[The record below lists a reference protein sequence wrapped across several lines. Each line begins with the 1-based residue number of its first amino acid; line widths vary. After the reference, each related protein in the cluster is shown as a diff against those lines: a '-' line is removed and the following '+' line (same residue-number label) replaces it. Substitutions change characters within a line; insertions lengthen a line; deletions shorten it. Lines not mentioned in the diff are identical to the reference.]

1 MPLCLHDLTLRIYI
15 YISLHT
21 CRNFVDGRTT
31 EKKEDGGGEVTE
43 RVITVAEAAI
53 NHLKDLKSKQ
63 GVDHLFLRMGVR
75 SGGCSGMSYL
85 LAFDKKEDK
94 DQEYEIEG
102 IPVVMNKAHT
112 MYVVGMVIGWEEG
125 LNNRGFTFTNPN
137 ATETCG
143 CGQSFS
149 A

>member
-1 MPLCLHDLTLRIYI
+1 LHRLRASLTL
-15 YISLHT
+15 S
-21 CRNFVDGRTT
+21 
-31 EKKEDGGGEVTE
+31 ED
-43 RVITVAEAAI
+43 
-53 NHLKDLKSKQ
+53 Q
-63 GVDHLFLRMGVR
+63 FLRIGVKG
-75 SGGCSGMSYL
+75 GGCSGMSYL
-85 LAFDKKEDK
+85 LAFDKKEEK

-125 LNNRGFTFTNPN
+125 LNNRGFTFSNPN
-137 ATETCG
+137 ASETCG